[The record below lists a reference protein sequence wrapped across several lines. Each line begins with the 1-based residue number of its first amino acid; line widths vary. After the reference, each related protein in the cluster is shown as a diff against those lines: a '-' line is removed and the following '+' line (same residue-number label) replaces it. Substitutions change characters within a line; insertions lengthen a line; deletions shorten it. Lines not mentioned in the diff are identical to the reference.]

1 MLCAGLKFQCMRG
14 GVIGYFICGRPV
26 PVSQYLVKTF
36 EACHR
41 CPELSIS
48 GSTLTSYLCSQV
60 HRAVM
65 QLKGKPREVVVKVR
79 HPGVAHSITVDFRL
93 LKPVAAAASRIP
105 SLKGLSLKESLAQFS
120 ANMTA
125 QARTCLLRC
134 HTPRKESWSG
144 DGGAHR
150 LFVHVV
156 IDTAVQLRDSH
167 HQQGP
172 SSLFC
177 TG

>member
-1 MLCAGLKFQCMRG
+1 MWMTRAKTISQHLRG
-14 GVIGYFICGRPV
+14 NLQPV
-26 PVSQYLVKTF
+26 TGS
-36 EACHR
+36 
-41 CPELSIS
+41 LSLWKS
-48 GSTLTSYLCSQV
+48 GSTLTSHSCLQV

-65 QLKGKPREVVVKVR
+65 QLKGKPRDVVVKVR

-125 QARTCLLRC
+125 QARTCLLLCHNQALLSGVGWGCPSHTLCACRC
-134 HTPRKESWSG
+134 QQPCP
-144 DGGAHR
+144 AAR
-150 LFVHVV
+150 LSS
-156 IDTAVQLRDSH
+156 ISRAPLR
-167 HQQGP
+167 
-172 SSLFC
+172 LR

>member
-1 MLCAGLKFQCMRG
+1 M
-14 GVIGYFICGRPV
+14 
-26 PVSQYLVKTF
+26 PVSQYLMKTF
-36 EACHR
+36 DACHR

-48 GSTLTSYLCSQV
+48 GSTLTSYSCSQV

-125 QARTCLLRC
+125 QARTPLPLC
-134 HTPRKESWSG
+134 HIPRKESWSG
-144 DGGAHR
+144 AEGPPQALCACCYQQSCSAPKSLLSAR
-150 LFVHVV
+150 ALFTHVLGDALHSGQGE
-156 IDTAVQLRDSH
+156 IKAGSAAVQ
-167 HQQGP
+167 
-172 SSLFC
+172 
-177 TG
+177 